1 MYDLIIVGL
10 GAAGISAAIYAK
22 RSNLK
27 VLCLEK
33 GIPGGII
40 NYIDKID
47 NYPGLPNI
55 SGADLSYKLYEH
67 LMSLNIEYKLEAVTH
82 VEKEENTFKIST
94 KEATYET
101 KRVIIASGRKARKL
115 GLPNEEKFL
124 GRGISYCAVCDGA
137 FFKNQTI
144 AVVGSGR
151 SAVQETLYLSNFAYK
166 IYMLIRKDKLKVEEQ
181 LLEQIKSKKNIEI
194 IYNTTITSLNGEE
207 KLTSLTINKENQE
220 QHLEVSGLFIYI
232 GYEPNISY
240 LSNFNIFDE
249 EGYVK
254 VNAKYE
260 TEVEGLYAVG
270 DNIKNDYYQII
281 TAMSEGT
288 EAALNVAASLNEKQ
302 D

>member
-33 GIPGGII
+33 GMPGGII

-47 NYPGLPNI
+47 NYPGFPNI

-67 LMSLNIEYKLEAVTH
+67 LMSLDIEYKLEGVNH
-82 VEKEENTFKIST
+82 IEKDHDIFKVST
-94 KEATYET
+94 KEATYEAQ
-101 KRVIIASGRKARKL
+101 KIIIASGRKARKL

-137 FFKNQTI
+137 FFRNQTI

-181 LLEQIKSKKNIEI
+181 FLLKLQAKKNIEI
-194 IYNTTITSLNGEE
+194 IYNTTISSLNGEE
-207 KLTSLTINKENQE
+207 KLTSLTLNKEGFKKN
-220 QHLEVSGLFIYI
+220 LEVSGLFIYI

-240 LSNFNIFDE
+240 LSNFNIFDD
-249 EGYVK
+249 EGYIK
-254 VNAKYE
+254 VNTKYE
-260 TEVEGLYAVG
+260 TSVQGLYAVG
-270 DNIKNDYYQII
+270 DNIKNEYYQII
-281 TAMSEGT
+281 TAMSAGT
-288 EAALNVAASLNEKQ
+288 RAALNVATSLNEK
-302 D
+302 

>member
-1 MYDLIIVGL
+1 MFDLIIVGL

-33 GIPGGII
+33 GMPGGII

-47 NYPGLPNI
+47 NYPALPNI

-67 LMSLNIEYKLEAVTH
+67 LMSLDIEYKLETVLN
-82 VEKEENTFKIST
+82 VSKEQDIFEIKT
-94 KEATYET
+94 KEASY
-101 KRVIIASGRKARKL
+101 KAKKVIIASGRKARKL

-166 IYMLIRKDKLKVEEQ
+166 IYMLIRKDKLKVEQ
-181 LLEQIKSKKNIEI
+181 PLLEKLQAKKNVEI
-194 IYNTTITSLNGEE
+194 IYNATVTSLNGEE
-207 KLTSLTINKENQE
+207 KLSSLTINKENKE
-220 QHLEVSGLFIYI
+220 ENLEVSGLFIYI
-232 GYEPNISY
+232 GYEPNIAY
-240 LSNFNIFDE
+240 LSNFNIFDN
-249 EGYVK
+249 EGYIK
-254 VNAKYE
+254 VNDKYE
-260 TEVEGLYAVG
+260 TGISGLYAVG
-270 DNIKNDYYQII
+270 DNVKKDYYQII
-281 TAMSEGT
+281 TAMYEGT
-288 EAALNVAASLNEKQ
+288 VASLNVASSLNER
-302 D
+302 

>member
-27 VLCLEK
+27 ILCLEK
-33 GIPGGII
+33 GMPGGII

-47 NYPGLPNI
+47 NYPGFPNI

-67 LMSLNIEYKLEAVTH
+67 LMSLNIEYKLESVNH
-82 VEKEENTFKIST
+82 IEKDQDIFKVST
-94 KEATYET
+94 KEATYEAQ
-101 KRVIIASGRKARKL
+101 KIIIASGRKARKL

-137 FFKNQTI
+137 FFKNKTI

-166 IYMLIRKDKLKVEEQ
+166 IYMLVRKDKLKVEEQ
-181 LLEQIKSKKNIEI
+181 FLLKLQAKKNIEI
-194 IYNTTITSLNGEE
+194 IYNTTISSLNGEE
-207 KLTSLTINKENQE
+207 KLTSLTLNKEGFKKN
-220 QHLEVSGLFIYI
+220 LEVSGLFIYI

-240 LSNFNIFDE
+240 LSNFNIFDD
-249 EGYVK
+249 EGYIK
-254 VNAKYE
+254 VNTKYE
-260 TEVEGLYAVG
+260 TSVQGLYAVG
-270 DNIKNDYYQII
+270 DNIKNEYYQII
-281 TAMSEGT
+281 TAMSAGT
-288 EAALNVAASLNEKQ
+288 RAALNVATSLNEK
-302 D
+302 

>member
-33 GIPGGII
+33 GMPGGII

-47 NYPGLPNI
+47 NYPALPNI
-55 SGADLSYKLYEH
+55 SGADFSYKLYEH
-67 LMSLNIEYKLEAVTH
+67 LISLNIEYKLETVLN
-82 VEKEENTFKIST
+82 VLKEQNTFKVKT

-101 KRVIIASGRKARKL
+101 KKVIIASGRKARKL
-115 GLPNEEKFL
+115 GLANEEKFL

-151 SAVQETLYLSNFAYK
+151 SAVQETLYLSSFAYK
-166 IYMLIRKDKLKVEEQ
+166 IYMLIRKDKLKVEEP
-181 LLEQIKSKKNIEI
+181 LLEKLKAKKNIEI
-194 IYNTTITSLNGEE
+194 IYNTTVTSLNGEE
-207 KLTSLTINKENQE
+207 KLSSLTIKKENKEEN
-220 QHLEVSGLFIYI
+220 LEVSGLFIYI
-232 GYEPNISY
+232 GYEPNITY
-240 LSNFNIFDE
+240 LNNFNIFDN
-249 EGYVK
+249 EGYIK

-260 TEVEGLYAVG
+260 TEILGLYAVG
-270 DNIKNDYYQII
+270 DNVKKDYYQII
-281 TAMSEGT
+281 TAMYEGT
-288 EAALNVAASLNEKQ
+288 VAALNVAASLIEK
-302 D
+302 

>member
-33 GIPGGII
+33 GMPGGII

-47 NYPGLPNI
+47 NYPALPNI

-67 LMSLNIEYKLEAVTH
+67 LMSLDIEYKLETVLN
-82 VEKEENTFKIST
+82 VSKEQDIFEIKT
-94 KEATYET
+94 KEATY
-101 KRVIIASGRKARKL
+101 KAKKVIIASGRKARKL
-115 GLPNEEKFL
+115 GLANEEKFL

-166 IYMLIRKDKLKVEEQ
+166 IYMLIRKDKLKVEQ
-181 LLEQIKSKKNIEI
+181 PLLEKLQAKKNIEI
-194 IYNTTITSLNGEE
+194 IYNATVTSLNGEE
-207 KLTSLTINKENQE
+207 KLSSLTINKENKE
-220 QHLEVSGLFIYI
+220 ENLEVSGLFIYI
-232 GYEPNISY
+232 GYEPNIAY
-240 LSNFNIFDE
+240 LSNFNIFDN
-249 EGYVK
+249 EGYIK
-254 VNAKYE
+254 VNDKYE
-260 TEVEGLYAVG
+260 TGISGLYAVG
-270 DNIKNDYYQII
+270 DNVKKDYYQII
-281 TAMSEGT
+281 TAMYEGT
-288 EAALNVAASLNEKQ
+288 VASLNIASSLNER
-302 D
+302 

>member
-33 GIPGGII
+33 GMPGGII

-47 NYPGLPNI
+47 NYPALPNI

-67 LMSLNIEYKLEAVTH
+67 LMSLDIEYKLETVLN
-82 VEKEENTFKIST
+82 VSKEQDIFEIKT
-94 KEATYET
+94 KEATY
-101 KRVIIASGRKARKL
+101 KAKKVIIASGRKARKL
-115 GLPNEEKFL
+115 GLPNEEKLL

-166 IYMLIRKDKLKVEEQ
+166 IYMLIRKDKLKVEQ
-181 LLEQIKSKKNIEI
+181 PLLEKLQAKKNVEI
-194 IYNTTITSLNGEE
+194 IYNATVTSLNGEE
-207 KLTSLTINKENQE
+207 KLSSLTINKENKE
-220 QHLEVSGLFIYI
+220 ENLEVSGLFIYI
-232 GYEPNISY
+232 GYEPNIAY
-240 LSNFNIFDE
+240 LSNFNIFDN
-249 EGYVK
+249 EGYIK
-254 VNAKYE
+254 VNDKYE
-260 TEVEGLYAVG
+260 TGISGLYAVG
-270 DNIKNDYYQII
+270 DNVKKDYYQII
-281 TAMSEGT
+281 TAMYEGT
-288 EAALNVAASLNEKQ
+288 VASLNVASSLNER
-302 D
+302 

>member
-33 GIPGGII
+33 GMPGGII

-47 NYPGLPNI
+47 NYPGFSNI

-67 LMSLNIEYKLEAVTH
+67 LMSLNIEYKLESVIKVSKDQAVFK
-82 VEKEENTFKIST
+82 VET
-94 KEATYET
+94 KEATYEA
-101 KRVIIASGRKARKL
+101 KKVIIASGRRARKL

-151 SAVQETLYLSNFAYK
+151 SAAQETLYLSNFAYK
-166 IYMLIRKDKLKVEEQ
+166 IYMLIRKDKLKVEQ
-181 LLEQIKSKKNIEI
+181 PLLEKLQAKKNIEI
-194 IYNTTITSLNGEE
+194 IYNTTVTSLNGKE
-207 KLTSLTINKENQE
+207 KLSNLTIKKENKEE
-220 QHLEVSGLFIYI
+220 ILEVSGLFIYI
-232 GYEPNISY
+232 GYEPNIAY
-240 LSNFNIFDE
+240 LKDFAIFDN
-249 EGYVK
+249 EGYIK
-254 VNAKYE
+254 VNKKYE
-260 TEVEGLYAVG
+260 TEIPGLYAVG
-270 DNIKNDYYQII
+270 DNIKKDYYQII

-288 EAALNVAASLNEKQ
+288 LAALNVAISLNGTN
-302 D
+302 

>member
-1 MYDLIIVGL
+1 MFDLIIVGL

-27 VLCLEK
+27 ILCLEK
-33 GIPGGII
+33 GMPGGII

-47 NYPGLPNI
+47 NYPGFPNI

-67 LMSLNIEYKLEAVTH
+67 LMSLNIEYKLESVNH
-82 VEKEENTFKIST
+82 IEKEQGIFKVST
-94 KEATYET
+94 KEATY
-101 KRVIIASGRKARKL
+101 KAKKVIIASGRKARKL

-137 FFKNQTI
+137 FFRNQTI

-181 LLEQIKSKKNIEI
+181 LLLKLKAKKNIEI
-194 IYNTTITSLNGEE
+194 IYNTTISSLNGEE
-207 KLTSLTINKENQE
+207 KLTSLTLNKEGFKKN
-220 QHLEVSGLFIYI
+220 LEVSGLFIYI

-240 LSNFNIFDE
+240 LSNFNIFDD
-249 EGYVK
+249 EGYIK
-254 VNAKYE
+254 VNTKYE
-260 TEVEGLYAVG
+260 TSVQGLYAVG
-270 DNIKNDYYQII
+270 DNIKNEYYQII
-281 TAMSEGT
+281 TAMSAGT
-288 EAALNVAASLNEKQ
+288 RASLNVAASLNEK
-302 D
+302 

>member
-33 GIPGGII
+33 GMPGGII

-47 NYPGLPNI
+47 NYPGFPNI

-67 LMSLNIEYKLEAVTH
+67 LMSLDIEYKLESVNH
-82 VEKEENTFKIST
+82 IEKDQDIFKVST
-94 KEATYET
+94 KEATYEAQ
-101 KRVIIASGRKARKL
+101 KIIIASGRKARKL

-166 IYMLIRKDKLKVEEQ
+166 IYMLVRKDKLKVEEQ
-181 LLEQIKSKKNIEI
+181 LLLKLQAKKNIEI
-194 IYNTTITSLNGEE
+194 IYNTTISSLNGEE
-207 KLTSLTINKENQE
+207 KLTSLTINKENHE
-220 QHLEVSGLFIYI
+220 KNLEVSGLFIYI
-232 GYEPNISY
+232 GYEPNIS
-240 LSNFNIFDE
+240 
-249 EGYVK
+249 
-254 VNAKYE
+254 
-260 TEVEGLYAVG
+260 
-270 DNIKNDYYQII
+270 
-281 TAMSEGT
+281 
-288 EAALNVAASLNEKQ
+288 
-302 D
+302 

>member
-33 GIPGGII
+33 GMPGGII

-47 NYPGLPNI
+47 NYPALPNI

-67 LMSLNIEYKLEAVTH
+67 LMSLDIEYKLETVLN
-82 VEKEENTFKIST
+82 VSKEQDIFEIKT
-94 KEATYET
+94 KEATY
-101 KRVIIASGRKARKL
+101 KAKKVIIASGRKARKL
-115 GLPNEEKFL
+115 GLPNEEKLL

-166 IYMLIRKDKLKVEEQ
+166 IYMLIRKDKLKVEQ
-181 LLEQIKSKKNIEI
+181 PLLEKLQAKKNVEI
-194 IYNTTITSLNGEE
+194 IYNATVTSLNGEE
-207 KLTSLTINKENQE
+207 KLSSLTINKEEN
-220 QHLEVSGLFIYI
+220 LEVSGLFIYI
-232 GYEPNISY
+232 GYEPNIAY
-240 LSNFNIFDE
+240 LSNFNIFDN
-249 EGYVK
+249 EGYIK
-254 VNAKYE
+254 VNDKYE
-260 TEVEGLYAVG
+260 TEISGLYAVG
-270 DNIKNDYYQII
+270 DNVKKDYYQII
-281 TAMSEGT
+281 TAMYEGT
-288 EAALNVAASLNEKQ
+288 VASLNVASSLNER
-302 D
+302 

>member
-1 MYDLIIVGL
+1 MFDLIIVGL

-27 VLCLEK
+27 ILCLEK
-33 GIPGGII
+33 GMPGGII

-47 NYPGLPNI
+47 NYPGFPNI

-67 LMSLNIEYKLEAVTH
+67 LMSLDIEYKLEGVNH
-82 VEKEENTFKIST
+82 IEKDQDIFKVST
-94 KEATYET
+94 KKATYEAQ
-101 KRVIIASGRKARKL
+101 KIIIASGRKARKL

-181 LLEQIKSKKNIEI
+181 LLLKLKAKKNIEI
-194 IYNTTITSLNGEE
+194 IYNTTISSLNGEE
-207 KLTSLTINKENQE
+207 KLTSLTLNKEGFKKN
-220 QHLEVSGLFIYI
+220 LEVSGLFIYI

-240 LSNFNIFDE
+240 LSNFNIFDD
-249 EGYVK
+249 EGYIK
-254 VNAKYE
+254 VNTKYE
-260 TEVEGLYAVG
+260 TSVQGLYAVG
-270 DNIKNDYYQII
+270 DNIKNEYYQII
-281 TAMSEGT
+281 TAMSAGT
-288 EAALNVAASLNEKQ
+288 RAALNVATSLNEK
-302 D
+302 

>member
-33 GIPGGII
+33 GMPGGII

-47 NYPGLPNI
+47 NYPALPNI

-67 LMSLNIEYKLEAVTH
+67 LMSLDIEYKLEPVLN
-82 VEKEENTFKIST
+82 VSKEQDIFEIKT
-94 KEATYET
+94 KEATY
-101 KRVIIASGRKARKL
+101 KAKKVIIASGRKARKL
-115 GLPNEEKFL
+115 GLANEEKFL

-166 IYMLIRKDKLKVEEQ
+166 IYMLIRKDKLKVEQ
-181 LLEQIKSKKNIEI
+181 PLLEKLQTKKNIEI
-194 IYNTTITSLNGEE
+194 IYNASVTSLNGEE
-207 KLTSLTINKENQE
+207 KLSSLTINKESKEEN
-220 QHLEVSGLFIYI
+220 LEVSGLFIYI
-232 GYEPNISY
+232 GYEPNIAY
-240 LSNFNIFDE
+240 LSNFNIFDN
-249 EGYVK
+249 EGYIK
-254 VNAKYE
+254 VNDKYE
-260 TEVEGLYAVG
+260 TAISGLYAVG
-270 DNIKNDYYQII
+270 DNVKKDYYQII
-281 TAMSEGT
+281 TAMYEGT
-288 EAALNVAASLNEKQ
+288 VASLNVASSLNER
-302 D
+302 